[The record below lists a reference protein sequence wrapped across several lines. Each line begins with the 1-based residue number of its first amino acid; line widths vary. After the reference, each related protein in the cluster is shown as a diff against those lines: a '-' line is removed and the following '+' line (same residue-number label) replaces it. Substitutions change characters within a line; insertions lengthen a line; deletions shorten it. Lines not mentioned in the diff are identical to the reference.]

1 MKKKKKYN
9 DEYLKDYQSNIIE
22 HKNDLWIPKINATYK
37 TLNINTWFNIEET
50 TNRNKYEK
58 LNKSEILNKSETL
71 NKSEKLNKSKFK
83 KIINSIKLKKIKLNN
98 DSICTCHKCIS
109 LQRRHKN

>member
-22 HKNDLWIPKINATYK
+22 HKNDLWIPKINARYK

-58 LNKSEILNKSETL
+58 LNINTPKNDEALRYGIKVSLDLTQRQKNILNVWFNAYTEMY
-71 NKSEKLNKSKFK
+71 N
-83 KIINSIKLKKIKLNN
+83 I
-98 DSICTCHKCIS
+98 
-109 LQRRHKN
+109 